1 MAVPTYDLM
10 MRPLLE
16 LATQQDI
23 TRRIAQ
29 QAMRQHFHLTD
40 EEMTL
45 RVPSGTSSVVANRAG
60 WAMTYLTKAGL
71 IEKIAPK
78 TYRAT
83 PAGISYLPQH
93 AGDITNSDLLRLDS
107 FRDFVDAYTRNRSE
121 AEDKKRQ
128 SHAAMT
134 TLTPTETIDGALQTL
149 HADVRQR
156 LLAAILAQ
164 DPEFFERLVLDVL
177 GRMGYGDIH
186 GQGRLHTGKSGD
198 EGIDGR
204 INVDSLGLDQV
215 LVQAKRFAPEQVVPR
230 KDIQAFIGSLAGQGV
245 TKGVFIT
252 TSSFASSAQ
261 EFVQRGS
268 QTKVVLI
275 DGHALIDLM
284 MRYKVGVRVER
295 TVEVLDIDQNYFSK
309 E

>member
-1 MAVPTYDLM
+1 MAIPTYDVM

-16 LATQQDI
+16 LAAQQDI
-23 TRRIAQ
+23 TRRIAE
-29 QAMRQHFHLTD
+29 QAMRTHFHLTD

-45 RVPSGTSSVVANRAG
+45 RIPSGKSGLVLGRAG

-71 IEKIAPK
+71 ITKVAPK
-78 TYRAT
+78 TYRASDT
-83 PAGISYLPQH
+83 GRAFLKTH
-93 AGDITNSDLLRLDS
+93 TGDITSRDLLAIED
-107 FRDFVDAYTRNRSE
+107 FRQFFRPDAMEDTSAPQTLEVTTTTR
-121 AEDKKRQ
+121 
-128 SHAAMT
+128 
-134 TLTPTETIDGALQTL
+134 TPVETIDDAIQTL

-156 LLAAILAQ
+156 LLQSILDQ
-164 DPEFFERLVLDVL
+164 DPTFFERLVLDVL
-177 GRMGYGDIH
+177 RQMGYGDLSPD
-186 GQGRLHTGKSGD
+186 GVTHTGKSGD

-204 INVDSLGLDQV
+204 INQDALGLDQV
-215 LVQAKRFAPEQVVPR
+215 LVQAKRFKPDQVVSR

-252 TSSFASSAQ
+252 TSAFASSAQ

-275 DGHALIDLM
+275 DGRALIDLM

-295 TVEVLDIDQNYFSK
+295 TVEVLDIDQNYFS
-309 E
+309 EE

>member
-16 LATQQDI
+16 LATQQDV
-23 TRRIAQ
+23 TRRIAEH
-29 QAMRQHFHLTD
+29 AMRDHFQLTD
-40 EEMTL
+40 EEMAL
-45 RVPSGTSSVVANRAG
+45 RIPSGTSGVVANRAG
-60 WAMTYLTKAGL
+60 WAMTHLTKAAL
-71 IEKIAPK
+71 ISKIAPK

-83 PAGISYLPQH
+83 DAGKAFLH
-93 AGDITNSDLLRLDS
+93 THHGAITTRDLLAIDS
-107 FRDFVDAYTRNRSE
+107 FRQFLRPDTSGNTS
-121 AEDKKRQ
+121 
-128 SHAAMT
+128 
-134 TLTPTETIDGALQTL
+134 TPQTL
-149 HADVRQR
+149 DATSGTRTPAEAIDSAIQTIHVDVRQR
-156 LLAAILAQ
+156 LLQSILDQ
-164 DPEFFERLVLDVL
+164 DPTFFERLVLDVL
-177 GRMGYGDIH
+177 SKMGYGDLSPD
-186 GQGRLHTGKSGD
+186 GVTHTGKSGD

-204 INVDSLGLDQV
+204 INQDALGLDQV
-215 LVQAKRFAPEQVVPR
+215 LVQAKRFAPEQVVSR

-275 DGHALIDLM
+275 DGRALIDLM

-295 TVEVLDIDQNYFSK
+295 TVEVLDIDQNYFS
-309 E
+309 EE

>member
-1 MAVPTYDLM
+1 MPVPTYDLM
-10 MRPLLE
+10 LRPLLQ

-23 TRRIAQ
+23 TRRIAE

-40 EEMTL
+40 EEMA
-45 RVPSGTSSVVANRAG
+45 RRIPSGGSSVVANRSG
-60 WAMTYLTKAGL
+60 WAMTHLTKAGL
-71 IEKIAPK
+71 IAKVAPK

-83 PAGISYLPQH
+83 PVGVDYLKQH
-93 AGDITNSDLLRLDS
+93 SGDITDKDLRRFDS
-107 FRDFVDAYTRNRSE
+107 FLDFASAHKRNQLT
-121 AEDKKRQ
+121 ATAVVTAP
-128 SHAAMT
+128 SHSDDTA
-134 TLTPTETIDGALQTL
+134 TPTEAIDDALQTL

-177 GRMGYGDIH
+177 NKMGYGDPSADGIT
-186 GQGRLHTGKSGD
+186 HTGKSGD

-204 INVDSLGLDQV
+204 INQDALGLDQV
-215 LVQAKRFAPEQVVPR
+215 LVQAKRFSPEQVVSR

-252 TSSFASSAQ
+252 TSAFASSAQ

-275 DGHALIDLM
+275 DGRALIDLM

-295 TVEVLDIDQNYFSK
+295 AVEVLDIDQNYFS
-309 E
+309 EE

>member
-1 MAVPTYDLM
+1 MPVPTYDLM

-16 LATQQDI
+16 LATQQNI
-23 TRRIAQ
+23 TRRIAE
-29 QAMRQHFHLTD
+29 QAMRQHFNLTD
-40 EEMTL
+40 EEMAL
-45 RVPSGTSSVVANRAG
+45 RIPSGVAGLVNNRSG

-71 IEKIAPK
+71 IAKIAPK

-83 PAGISYLPQH
+83 PDGVSYLSKH
-93 AGDITNSDLLRLDS
+93 AGNITNSDLLLLES
-107 FRDFVDAYTRNRSE
+107 FRDFASAYKRNKLTAGVDEETPARS
-121 AEDKKRQ
+121 DN
-128 SHAAMT
+128 T
-134 TLTPTETIDGALQTL
+134 VTPTETIDGALQAL

-177 GRMGYGDIH
+177 GRMGYGDIN
-186 GQGRLHTGKSGD
+186 GQGLLHTGKSGD

-204 INVDSLGLDQV
+204 INQDALGLDQA
-215 LVQAKRFAPEQVVPR
+215 LVQAKRFAPEQVVAR

-252 TSSFASSAQ
+252 TSSFASTAQ

-295 TVEVLDIDQNYFSK
+295 TVEVLDIDQNYFN
-309 E
+309 EE